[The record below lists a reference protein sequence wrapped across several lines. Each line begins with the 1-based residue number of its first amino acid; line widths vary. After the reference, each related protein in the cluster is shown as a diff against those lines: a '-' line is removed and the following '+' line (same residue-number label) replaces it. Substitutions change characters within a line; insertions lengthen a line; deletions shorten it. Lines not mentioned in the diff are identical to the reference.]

1 MGSGG
6 AKGTRWRNW
15 TSLGVPLSS
24 FLDYEN
30 TLCRD
35 RLWLYCQADLEFL
48 SSGDPPASRP
58 ITRIRGRGQ
67 SDKCV
72 SKVE

>member
-1 MGSGG
+1 MEEDCKWVVEKQEGPDGETG
-6 AKGTRWRNW
+6 
-15 TSLGVPLSS
+15 P
-24 FLDYEN
+24 LDYEN

-48 SSGDPPASRP
+48 SSGDPPASGP
-58 ITRIRGRGQ
+58 ITRIRGRER